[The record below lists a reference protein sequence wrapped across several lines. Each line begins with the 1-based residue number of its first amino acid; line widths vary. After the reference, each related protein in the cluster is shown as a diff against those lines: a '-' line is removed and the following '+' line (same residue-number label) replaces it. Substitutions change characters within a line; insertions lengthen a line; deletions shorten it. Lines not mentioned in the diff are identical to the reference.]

1 MTAEEIQEVISAI
14 KRESQ
19 PVETLEAESDVR
31 AVSSILAMR
40 GDTMVRAPMSV
51 IREIVG
57 LPSGSEDAVERALY
71 GATMPFG
78 GFVSG
83 VTLKPIGLAIWDD
96 IVYDTEKKKFLAR
109 SFLEYSSE
117 WTLRSD
123 FMTDEG
129 IPRADR
135 IYLNHKTGSIY
146 YWNSTSGDL
155 EPVKCDTTQSL
166 TFSFEAVDTEWVIR
180 HNLLRKPAVTV
191 IDREGREIEC
201 DIIHTSDSELRLVFG
216 IATAGTAILT

>member
-83 VTLKPIGLAIWDD
+83 VTLKPMGFAIWDD
-96 IVYDTEKKKFLAR
+96 ILYDTERKIFVAR
-109 SFLEYSSE
+109 SFLEYSNV
-117 WTLRSD
+117 WTNKGD
-123 FMTDEG
+123 YMTDEG
-129 IPRADR
+129 IPRAGR

-146 YWNSTSGDL
+146 YWNSTNGDL

-191 IDREGREIEC
+191 IDREGREVMC
-201 DIIHTSDSELRLVFG
+201 DIIHTSDVELRLVFG
-216 IATAGTAILT
+216 IPTAGTAILT

>member
-40 GDTMVRAPMSV
+40 GDTMVRAPMSLITQLLGV
-51 IREIVG
+51 VTG
-57 LPSGSEDAVERALY
+57 DEDTATRALY
-71 GATMPFG
+71 GATMTFG

-96 IVYDTEKKKFLAR
+96 IIYDTEKKKFLAR
-109 SFLEYSSE
+109 SFLDYSAE

-123 FMTDEG
+123 YMTDEG
-129 IPRADR
+129 IPRAGR
-135 IYLNHKTGSIY
+135 IYLDHNTGVIY
-146 YWNSTSGDL
+146 YWNSTNGDL
-155 EPVKCDTTQSL
+155 EPIRCDTTQSL

-191 IDREGREIEC
+191 IDREGREVMC
-201 DIIHTSDSELRLVFG
+201 DIIHTSDVELRLVFG
-216 IATAGTAILT
+216 IPTAGTAILT

>member
-1 MTAEEIQEVISAI
+1 MGF
-14 KRESQ
+14 
-19 PVETLEAESDVR
+19 
-31 AVSSILAMR
+31 AV
-40 GDTMVRAPMSV
+40 
-51 IREIVG
+51 
-57 LPSGSEDAVERALY
+57 
-71 GATMPFG
+71 
-78 GFVSG
+78 
-83 VTLKPIGLAIWDD
+83 WDD

-117 WTLRSD
+117 WTFRSD

-146 YWNSTSGDL
+146 YWNSTNSSL
-155 EPVKCDTTQSL
+155 EPVACDTTKSL
-166 TFSFEAVDTEWVIR
+166 TFSFDAVDTEWVIR

>member
-1 MTAEEIQEVISAI
+1 MTEQEIQEVISAI
-14 KRESQ
+14 KKQSQ

-31 AVSSILAMR
+31 AVSSLLAMR
-40 GDTMVRAPMSV
+40 GDTMVRAPMALITQLLGV
-51 IREIVG
+51 VTG
-57 LPSGSEDAVERALY
+57 DEDTATRALY
-71 GATMPFG
+71 GATMTFG

-123 FMTDEG
+123 YMTDEG

-146 YWNSTSGDL
+146 YWNSTNSAL

-166 TFSFEAVDTEWVIR
+166 TFSFDAVDTEWVIR

>member
-1 MTAEEIQEVISAI
+1 MTESEIQEVISAI

-40 GDTMVRAPMSV
+40 GDTLVRAPMSLITQLLGV
-51 IREIVG
+51 VTG
-57 LPSGSEDAVERALY
+57 DEDTATRALY
-71 GATMPFG
+71 GAIMTFG

-83 VTLKPIGLAIWDD
+83 VTLKNIGFAVWDD
-96 IVYDTEKKKFLAR
+96 VIYDTQKKKFLAR
-109 SFLEYSSE
+109 SFLDYSAE

-129 IPRADR
+129 IPRAER

-146 YWNSTSGDL
+146 YWNSTNSAL
-155 EPVKCDTTQSL
+155 EPVSCDTTNSL
-166 TFSFEAVDTEWVIR
+166 TFNFDSVDTEWVIR